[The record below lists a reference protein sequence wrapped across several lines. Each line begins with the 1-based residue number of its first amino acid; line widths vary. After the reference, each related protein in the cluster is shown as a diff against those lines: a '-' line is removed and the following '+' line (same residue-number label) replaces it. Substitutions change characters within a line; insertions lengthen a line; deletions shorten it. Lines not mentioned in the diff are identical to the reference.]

1 MTPSAVP
8 IQAVVFDIGGVL
20 EVNPRTGWAE
30 RWARRLHLD
39 LRSFDQRLD
48 EIWAPGSIGTSTLE
62 AIERETAAAFGL
74 DAATLRALMDD
85 AWSEYVGTLNQELA
99 EYFTCLRPR
108 YRTGI
113 LSNSFVGARE
123 REEELYRFAERC
135 DVIVYSHEEGALKPD
150 PRIYHA
156 VCERLSV
163 APAAAVFLDDVQE
176 NVDGAIAVGMK
187 AIRFRENTQAIGELD
202 ALLRG

>member
-1 MTPSAVP
+1 V
-8 IQAVVFDIGGVL
+8 IFDIGGVL

-30 RWARRLHLD
+30 RWAARLHLD
-39 LRSFDQRLD
+39 PQSFEERLD
-48 EIWAPGSIGTSTLE
+48 EIWAPGSVGASSLE

-99 EYFTCLRPR
+99 EYFARLRSR

-123 REEELYRFAERC
+123 REEELYRFGEMC
-135 DVIVYSHEEGALKPD
+135 DAVVYSHEEGCLKPD
-150 PRIYHA
+150 PSIYYA
-156 VCERLSV
+156 ACDRLDV
-163 APAAAVFLDDVQE
+163 APEAAVLLDDVEE
-176 NVDGAIAVGMK
+176 NVDGALAVGMK
-187 AIRFRENTQAIGELD
+187 AIRFRENAQAIAELG
-202 ALLRG
+202 ALLNG